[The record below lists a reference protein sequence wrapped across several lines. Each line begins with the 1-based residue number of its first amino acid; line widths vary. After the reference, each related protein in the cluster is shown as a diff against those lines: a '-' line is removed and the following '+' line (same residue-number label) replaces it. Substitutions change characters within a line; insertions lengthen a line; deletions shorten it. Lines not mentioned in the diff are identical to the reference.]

1 MKTNS
6 RFRHFLSLLV
16 ICLLFL
22 TGITTA
28 EAQDRDKHDNGRG
41 NRRSEIRN
49 DRAGHNDGPRYY
61 RRAPWGIHRPYIFSH
76 NHGRVYYYRGH
87 YYEYYPDRGY
97 LMIEVPADYY
107 FDEVPSGFRRVWIDG
122 RWCYRR
128 GDFYLRPGVHGYV
141 AFPGPGVRIG
151 VGF

>member
-1 MKTNS
+1 MKTNNK
-6 RFRHFLSLLV
+6 FRNFFRILMMCVLFLSS
-16 ICLLFL
+16 
-22 TGITTA
+22 ITTLQ
-28 EAQDRDKHDNGRG
+28 AQDRGRG
-41 NRRSEIRN
+41 GRGDERGNYGRHE
-49 DRAGHNDGPRYY
+49 DRGRHDEGRYY
-61 RRAPWGIHRPYIFSH
+61 RRAPWGLHRPYVFYH
-76 NHGRVYYYRGH
+76 NRARVYYYGGH

-107 FDEVPSGFRRVWIDG
+107 FDAVPPGFRRVWIDG